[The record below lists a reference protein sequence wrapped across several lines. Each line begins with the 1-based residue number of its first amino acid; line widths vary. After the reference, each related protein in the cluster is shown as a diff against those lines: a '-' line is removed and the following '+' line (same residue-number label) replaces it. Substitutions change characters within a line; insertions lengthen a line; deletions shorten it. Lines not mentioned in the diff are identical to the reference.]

1 MKMHLEDIDQIRL
14 AVSKQIPQARKSK
27 LGQFMTPAPIA
38 RFMASLFDQAVEDA
52 LKAHTRFT
60 DVGRVCPIKGYTNDQ
75 PHLHHRVWAGR
86 RV

>member
-1 MKMHLEDIDQIRL
+1 MKMHLEEIDQIRL

-38 RFMASLFDQAVEDA
+38 RFMASLFDQAVEGA

-60 DVGRVCPIKGYTNDQ
+60 DFGRVCPIKGYIND
-75 PHLHHRVWAGR
+75 PSHLYHRGWDGC

>member
-38 RFMASLFDQAVEDA
+38 RFMASLFDQAVDDS

-60 DVGRVCPIKGYTNDQ
+60 DVGRVCLIKGDTNDQ
-75 PHLHHRVWAGR
+75 PHLYHRVRSGR